1 MGGEYQSK
9 AFIDFC
15 EKKNIKQQLMQ
26 ARTPQQNGVV
36 EWKNHT
42 FLEKVQ
48 TTILSQTC
56 QFSCGLNLS
65 TQPISWQT
73 NL

>member
-1 MGGEYQSK
+1 MKLVFELKFYVQIGEVNQSK

-15 EKKNIKQQLMQ
+15 EKKSIKQQLMQ

-42 FLEKVQ
+42 LLEKVYPR
-48 TTILSQTC
+48 
-56 QFSCGLNLS
+56 FSPKHANFLVD
-65 TQPISWQT
+65 
-73 NL
+73 